1 MAKRTTRPK
10 TQLDLIADKMLDSYT
25 REPRTRRVDCTFM
38 PSRPEAQE
46 ILHLCF
52 QILFP
57 GYFGS
62 VNLTRENIRFHIG
75 GLLATLE
82 RRLSE
87 QVFRCLCYNGSRG
100 VRGRRLQ
107 DPEAFRSEARKVTR
121 KFLGKLPAVR
131 DRLDEDVQ
139 AAYDGDPAAKSFD
152 EIIFCYPGFHAIMI
166 YRLAHELHGLGVRLL
181 PRIMSEYAHTVTG
194 VDIHPGATIGKRF
207 FIDHATGVVIG
218 ETSVIGNNVKI
229 YQGVT
234 LGALSFPKD
243 QRGRVIRGYKRHPTL
258 RDNVTVYANATILG
272 GKTVIGK
279 GVTVGGNTFVTA
291 SVTADS
297 LIAARP
303 QPLRTL
309 PKKRPG

>member
-1 MAKRTTRPK
+1 
-10 TQLDLIADKMLDSYT
+10 MLDSYN

-75 GLLATLE
+75 GLLATVE

-87 QVFRCLCYNGSRG
+87 QIFRCLCYNRTDGARTG
-100 VRGRRLQ
+100 CPH
-107 DPEAFRSEARKVTR
+107 DPDACRIEARKVTR
-121 KFLGKLPAVR
+121 KFLAKLPVVR
-131 DRLDEDVQ
+131 DQLDEDVE

-166 YRLAHELHGLGVRLL
+166 YRLAHQLHGLGVALL

-194 VDIHPGATIGKRF
+194 VDIHPGAKIGRRF
-207 FIDHATGVVIG
+207 FIDHGTGVVVG
-218 ETSVIGNNVKI
+218 ETTVIGNNVKI

-243 QRGRVIRGYKRHPTL
+243 QRGRVIRGHKRHPTL

-272 GKTVIGK
+272 GKTVIGQ

-297 LIAARP
+297 LVAATP

-309 PKKRPG
+309 PKKRPSK